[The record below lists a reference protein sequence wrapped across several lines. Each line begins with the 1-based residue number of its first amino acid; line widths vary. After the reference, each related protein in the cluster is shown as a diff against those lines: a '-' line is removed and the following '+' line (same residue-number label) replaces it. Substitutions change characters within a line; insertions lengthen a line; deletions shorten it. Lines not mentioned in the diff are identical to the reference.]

1 MVLNDFRE
9 DIKEMV
15 AERGQLQSEVAYAMG
30 MCRQSFD
37 SRVKWATVAK
47 GYKEVCE
54 ILGYDIEIKYVVSKA
69 GGHLLNNTSKDLV
82 MLMKQ
87 SGKKAEDVARELG
100 TLPTAVYTRARH
112 GNMSRGIMEILE
124 YLGYDVEYRYVRRN

>member
-9 DIKEMV
+9 DIKAMV
-15 AERGQLQSEVAYAMG
+15 AERGQLQSDVAYAMG
-30 MCRQSFD
+30 MSRQLFD
-37 SRVKWATVAK
+37 ARVKWATVSK

-54 ILGYDIEIKYVVSKA
+54 ILGYDIEVKYVVSKA
-69 GGHLLNNTSKDLV
+69 GGRLLNNTSKDLV

-87 SGKKAEDVARELG
+87 SGRKAEDVAHELG
-100 TLPTAVYTRARH
+100 TLPTAVYNRARH

-124 YLGYDVEYRYVRRN
+124 YLGYDVEYHYIRR

>member
-15 AERGQLQSEVAYAMG
+15 AERGQLQSDVAYAMG
-30 MCRQSFD
+30 MSRQLFD
-37 SRVKWATVAK
+37 ARVKWATVSK

-54 ILGYDIEIKYVVSKA
+54 ILGYDIEVKYIASA
-69 GGHLLNNTSKDLV
+69 HGGHLLSDPGQDFV
-82 MLMKQ
+82 MLMKK
-87 SGKKAEDVARELG
+87 SGKKAEDVASVIG
-100 TLPTAVYTRARH
+100 VKKVSVYNRSRH

-124 YLGYDVEYRYVRRN
+124 YLGYDVEYHYVRR